1 MQLAVVCIVETGL
14 LVEELQKLGLVL
26 KDLLA
31 PGVGLDGVE
40 EVGATAEL
48 LLEHRPE
55 GGLGPQHLK
64 AMDPCVNATLVGR
77 AGSKCK
83 RTPC

>member
-48 LLEHRPE
+48 LLENGPE

-64 AMDPCVNATLVGR
+64 TVDPRVDATLVWR
-77 AGSKCK
+77 K
-83 RTPC
+83 